1 MSDFDRVFET
11 HAPAISRLAWGYVDN
26 QADHDD
32 LLQEILLAIWQA
44 LPRFRGESSMWTFV
58 FRVARNR
65 ALSFVG
71 RRRYEESLSPAT
83 VDPRPGPDAEYEA
96 RVTQHRLRAAIR
108 QLPETQRHA
117 VLLHL
122 EGASAREIAEVQG
135 TTENNAAVRLT
146 RARHALRA
154 ILQERS

>member
-1 MSDFDRVFET
+1 MSFDRVFEA
-11 HAPAISRLAWGYVDN
+11 HAAALARMVWGYVDN

-44 LPRFRGESSMWTFV
+44 LPRFRGESSVWTFV
-58 FRVARNR
+58 FRIARNR

-71 RRRYEESLSPAT
+71 RRRRDVPLSPAA
-83 VDPRPGPDAEYEA
+83 VDPRPGPDVAYEA
-96 RVTQHRLRAAIR
+96 RLMQQRLMAAIR
-108 QLPETQRHA
+108 QLPEPQRHA

-122 EGASAREIAEVQG
+122 EGASTREIAGVQG
-135 TTENNAAVRLT
+135 TSENNVAVRLT

-154 ILQERS
+154 MLQETS